1 MCSELRRR
9 APRALALAV
18 LLAPLA
24 LAPLGCGK
32 RGDPTPPPRTIA
44 QPVADLAVRLRGLEV
59 ALEFGHPKTTLAG
72 LALPGLS
79 EVAVFEATKPAPE
92 GAPPPISAAE
102 LEAAAKQLLSLSGA
116 ELAGALSGD
125 RLTVRFRLE
134 ESALEPPTAR
144 FYAVRTLATGG
155 EWSPWS
161 NVATLV
167 PRRAPEP
174 PSGLQATA
182 RKGGVELAW
191 TAPPGA
197 IEGYQVYRREATR
210 TTYGAPIAALDAA
223 ATGYQDATARYDQ
236 RYIYTVCAVGA
247 KTPAVVESAPAGE
260 REIDYQDRFAPE
272 PPRALR
278 ALGGPNEARLLWEP
292 SPDPDVAGYVVF
304 RADPEQE
311 FRRVTAEP
319 VAGLSHLDGGLA
331 SGLVFRYRVAAID
344 RAGNLGE
351 PGETVE
357 ARVP

>member
-1 MCSELRRR
+1 MCSEPLRR
-9 APRALALAV
+9 AARALLPALLV
-18 LLAPLA
+18 PLA

-44 QPVADLAVRLRGLEV
+44 QPVADLAVRQRGLEV
-59 ALEFGHPKTTLAG
+59 VLEFGHPKATLAG
-72 LALPGLS
+72 LALPGLA
-79 EVAVFEATKPAPE
+79 EVKVFEATKAAPE
-92 GAPPPISAAE
+92 GAVPTIDARE
-102 LEAAAKQLLSLSGA
+102 LELAARPLLTLAGA
-116 ELAGALSGD
+116 ELTGAISGD
-125 RLTVRFRLE
+125 RLTARFRLDAA
-134 ESALEPPTAR
+134 ALAPPTAR

-167 PRRAPEP
+167 PRAAPEP
-174 PSGLQATA
+174 PGGLQVTA
-182 RKGGVELAW
+182 KKGGVELAW
-191 TAPPGA
+191 SAPA
-197 IEGYQVYRREATR
+197 AAVEGYQVYRREATR
-210 TTYGAPIAALDAA
+210 TAYGAPIASLDAA
-223 ATGYQDATARYDQ
+223 TTAYQDLAVAYGQ
-236 RYIYTVCAVGA
+236 RYIYTVCSLGA
-247 KTPAVVESAPAGE
+247 RTPAVVESAPAGE

-319 VAGLSHLDGGLA
+319 LAGLAHVDGGLG